1 MDRKEKE
8 LLLWQEWKTTG
19 SNRARNELLRSIDP
33 LLQKQVNKFQS
44 SPIPRT
50 ALETEA
56 RMLALKAFETYDPS
70 KAQLNT
76 HVTILL
82 LCLRF

>member
-8 LLLWQEWKTTG
+8 LSLWRDWKNTG
-19 SNRARNELLRSIDP
+19 SNRARNEVLRSMDP

-56 RMLALKAFETYDPS
+56 RMLALKAFECFHGPPGYLWEQDFY
-70 KAQLNT
+70 QFL
-76 HVTILL
+76 
-82 LCLRF
+82 